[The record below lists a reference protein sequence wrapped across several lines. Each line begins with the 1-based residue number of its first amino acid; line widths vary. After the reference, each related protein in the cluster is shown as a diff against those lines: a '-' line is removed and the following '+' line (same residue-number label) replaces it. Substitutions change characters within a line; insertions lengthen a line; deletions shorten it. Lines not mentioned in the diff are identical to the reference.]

1 MQLDCAYIGV
11 RCKLRKKTDNSTMIK
26 RIVNYIIKLF
36 RKIFKMDKTDKVEII
51 NKYAELTNQISSEN
65 ILEGL
70 IGFGLFAEKLPNF
83 LSSESF
89 LSWYLSN
96 SKPQFENKGRDYV
109 RYENMRNINIPRLLA
124 IPNPFSYSNLC
135 NTIAENWDTIKNQLS
150 ENVKNQKFKIS
161 RIHIRKLKDKKCL
174 FEMNYKNF
182 EKDGNPELNI
192 MIGKHF
198 CVEADIANCF
208 PSIYSHSIPWALVGK
223 ERAKLNRDTH
233 SEWYNKLD
241 KAIRNTKN
249 EETNGLL
256 IGPHASNLISEII
269 LTKVDK
275 TLYDKGYQY
284 IRNVDDYKCYVHTYE
299 QAESFLLDLSTELK
313 NYELHLNN
321 KKTKITQLP
330 LASVNVWVNKLNSFD
345 FGNNLTEEKK
355 VILELKR
362 LRALLDLAIELM
374 VSENN
379 SAIINYT
386 FKIISKKHL
395 GNQAYNYYINYVH
408 HLLLLYPYLTNI
420 IEEYVFVPFKVD
432 PSKIKEISND
442 LYKVGIEKRFYEACS
457 YSVFWALKYDFKIEN
472 PFLKDSIKSNDCI
485 FLLLGYVYAN
495 KLKDKDSIREYKQR
509 AKELAKT
516 DFDRYWVFLYEV
528 LTQPDLVGDFKRLKK
543 DKISFIKKDFEY

>member
-1 MQLDCAYIGV
+1 MA
-11 RCKLRKKTDNSTMIK
+11 
-26 RIVNYIIKLF
+26 
-36 RKIFKMDKTDKVEII
+36 KIEKVEIK
-51 NKYAELTNQISSEN
+51 NKYSELTSQITSEE
-65 ILEGL
+65 ILEGF

-89 LSWYLSN
+89 LTWYMSN
-96 SKPQFENKGRDYV
+96 SKPVFESRGKDYV

-124 IPNPFSYSNLC
+124 VPNPFAYSNLC
-135 NTIAENWDTIKNQLS
+135 NTIAENWDTIKRQLS
-150 ENVKNQKFKIS
+150 KNVENQNFKIS

-174 FEMNYKNF
+174 FEMNYKNL

-208 PSIYSHSIPWALVGK
+208 PSIYSHSIPWALIGK
-223 ERAKLNRDTH
+223 EKAKENKDKN

-256 IGPHASNLISEII
+256 IGPHASNLISELI

-275 TLYDKGYQY
+275 VLYDKGYQY
-284 IRNVDDYKCYVHTYE
+284 IRNVDDYKCYVLNYE
-299 QAESFLLDLSTELK
+299 KAESFLLDLSTELK

-330 LASVNVWVNKLNSFD
+330 LASVNIWVNRLNSFD
-345 FGNNLTEEKK
+345 FGNKLTEDKK
-355 VILELKR
+355 VVLELKR

-386 FKIISKKHL
+386 FKIIANKHL
-395 GNQAYNYYINYVH
+395 GSQAYKYYVNYVH

-420 IEEYVFVPFKVD
+420 IEENVFVPFKVE
-432 PSKIKEISND
+432 PSKIKEISED
-442 LYKVGIEKRFYEACS
+442 LYNVGIEKRFYEACS
-457 YSVFWALKYDFKIEN
+457 YSIFWALKYNFKIDKTILN
-472 PFLKDSIKSNDCI
+472 DSIKSNDCI
-485 FLLLGYVYAN
+485 FLLSGYIYAT
-495 KLKDKDSIREYKQR
+495 KYKDKYSIRDFQLK

-516 DFDRYWVFLYEV
+516 DFDRYWIFLYEV
-528 LTQPDLVGDFKRLKK
+528 LTQPELSGDFKRIKK
-543 DKISFIKKDFEY
+543 DKISFIKTEFKY